1 MRTSDLSKW
10 QVALLYS
17 QGDYE
22 MAERAMITETK
33 YAMVWYVNNF
43 LKHKVYSDEEIYC
56 IIQKKKKARRSK

>member
-22 MAERAMITETK
+22 MAERCMLNTSK

-56 IIQKKKKARRSK
+56 IIQKKKSRRSK